1 MDKLILASRSPR
13 RCELLSRLGI
23 PFETFVPDVDES
35 CALPAEEAVAELSRR
50 KALAT
55 ASGCS
60 GAFILA
66 ADTLVA
72 AEGKVLGKP
81 LDYADAARM
90 LHLLSGRRHH
100 VYTGVTV
107 VSPGGEL
114 FSETDQTAVTF
125 CDIPEGEI
133 MEYLNTDE
141 PFDKAGS
148 YALQGRASFWVTRL
162 EGSDTSV
169 IGLPLYLVR
178 DLLLKA
184 GFPLLKM
191 LKRN

>member
-23 PFETFVPDVDES
+23 PFETFAPDVDES
-35 CALPAEEAVAELSRR
+35 CALPADKAVAELSRR

-55 ASGCS
+55 ASVRPGV
-60 GAFILA
+60 FILA

-72 AEGKVLGKP
+72 ADGKVLGKP

-90 LHLLSGRRHH
+90 LHLLSGRSHY
-100 VYTGVTV
+100 VYTGVAV
-107 VSPGGEL
+107 LSPGGKL
-114 FSETDQTAVTF
+114 FSGTDQTSVTF
-125 CDIPEGEI
+125 CEIPEGEI
-133 MEYLNTDE
+133 REYLNSAE

-148 YALQGRASFWVTRL
+148 YALQGHASFWVTRL

-178 DLLLKA
+178 ELLLKA
-184 GFPLLKM
+184 GFPLLEM
-191 LKRN
+191 MKRN